1 MDYYLPATL
10 RHDSCRIE
18 THSLEEV
25 LKEAH
30 VVSLHTPLNDETH
43 HLIDE
48 PQLKMMK
55 KTAFLVNTSTGDV
68 VKSKA
73 LMKALREG
81 WIAGAGIDVVE
92 GREPPEPESEWYPQS
107 LADPAHGLVQ
117 RRVSLE
123 PAGEYAR

>member
-1 MDYYLPATL
+1 MDDYLPATL
-10 RHDSCRIE
+10 RHDFCRIE

-48 PQLKMMK
+48 PWLKMMK

-92 GREPPEPESEWYPQS
+92 GREPPEPESEWYPPIS
-107 LADPAHGLVQ
+107 C
-117 RRVSLE
+117 
-123 PAGEYAR
+123 

>member
-1 MDYYLPATL
+1 M
-10 RHDSCRIE
+10 
-18 THSLEEV
+18 
-25 LKEAH
+25 
-30 VVSLHTPLNDETH
+30 VSLHTPLNDETH

-92 GREPPEPESEWYPQS
+92 GREPPEPESEWYPQY